1 MRLGCCL
8 FCGDGSVVVDS
19 SFIVAPIVCKG
30 SVFGPSFVMQYL
42 VSFLVLQ
49 SS

>member
-1 MRLGCCL
+1 MLAAHSFKGGN
-8 FCGDGSVVVDS
+8 FVVVDS
-19 SFIVAPIVCKG
+19 SFDGETIVACWTLDL
-30 SVFGPSFVMQYL
+30 YLL